1 MSAHERPVEPALQE
15 ALKKLALGQWL
26 TAAERECVL
35 MEVARLQ
42 FELGRER
49 YLREVVEAQLS
60 TAVDVASQRFLSGD
74 D

>member
-1 MSAHERPVEPALQE
+1 MSSYERQSEPALQE

-42 FELGRER
+42 SELGRER
-49 YLREVVEAQLS
+49 YLREIAETMREMPDDVVA
-60 TAVDVASQRFLSGD
+60 RFG
-74 D
+74 